1 MQTKFTTVTPNKG
14 GEKEGEE
21 QEEGD
26 DDDEPIDL
34 PQSAHFQSAEKTR
47 PLSSFLETKKAASPR
62 VSTQSQQAS
71 RRKSMERIAA
81 AHRVTETGSLFKVA
95 AKRTVSAAK
104 FAQKGDVFRVYKVTG
119 PFFVGREQQN
129 LRSGSMGGSLT
140 QFWAPIASVE
150 GSAKFLE
157 AQAVAEAG
165 RSVLKQCI
173 SLKGKN

>member
-1 MQTKFTTVTPNKG
+1 MC
-14 GEKEGEE
+14 
-21 QEEGD
+21 
-26 DDDEPIDL
+26 
-34 PQSAHFQSAEKTR
+34 
-47 PLSSFLETKKAASPR
+47 LSSIESDWQKCPA
-62 VSTQSQQAS
+62 
-71 RRKSMERIAA
+71 
-81 AHRVTETGSLFKVA
+81 GSNRLVF
-95 AKRTVSAAK
+95 
-104 FAQKGDVFRVYKVTG
+104 QKGDVFRVYKVTG

-150 GSAKFLE
+150 GGAKFLE